1 MNIAVIHV
9 RLPESGDISDVE
21 IELNEFQVQMVIDN
35 LPTYQFG
42 KSMVNDITLTEMK
55 ENEKA
60 DISMVTLS
68 VFYVII
74 ETV

>member
-9 RLPESGDISDVE
+9 RLPESGDIFDVE
-21 IELNEFQVQMVIDN
+21 IELNEFQVQMVIYN
-35 LPTYQFG
+35 LPTYQFE